1 MANTENINV
10 VMNEEVIDAVAEA
23 AEAIPVKAENKFGV
37 IGAVV
42 VVGGIAIA
50 GIAMGIRYIKNKKKL
65 KEAQQ
70 KAADTGVDNV
80 KVVKDDF
87 EEYDSAEG

>member
-10 VMNEEVIDAVAEA
+10 VMNEEVIDAAVEA
-23 AEAIPVKAENKFGV
+23 VEAIPVKADNKFGV

-42 VVGGIAIA
+42 LVGGIAIT

-65 KEAQQ
+65 KEEQE
-70 KAADTGVDNV
+70 KAATTGVDNTQV
-80 KVVKDDF
+80 MKDDF
-87 EEYDSAEG
+87 EEDNSEEE